1 MSHRA
6 FKSSLYGQF
15 ARVGAALSSE
25 RRLELL
31 ELLAQAPR
39 NVDALATE
47 GGMTVANASRHLQV
61 LKQARLVEHERDG
74 TRVVYRL
81 ADDSVLDLWLALRAT
96 GESRLAEIGEL
107 ARLHNLGPDGAH
119 VITATEL
126 AEMRRRGD
134 VVLIDVRPAEEY
146 DHGHLPDAL
155 SLPIEELEARLGEL
169 PPDRR
174 IVAYC
179 RGSYCLFA
187 HDAVALLRERGFDA
201 YRLGDGWVEWW
212 AEHRRPT
219 APATTVGTAD
229 SNR

>member
-1 MSHRA
+1 MSHRE

-25 RRLELL
+25 RRLELI

-39 NVDALATE
+39 NVDALASE
-47 GGMTVANASRHLQV
+47 CGMTVANTSRHLQL
-61 LKQARLVEHERDG
+61 LKQARLVESDRDG

-81 ADDSVLDLWLALRAT
+81 ADDSVIALWMALRAT
-96 GESRLAEIGEL
+96 GESRLAEIGDL
-107 ARLHNLGPDGAH
+107 ARRHDLRPDGAH
-119 VITATEL
+119 VITAREL
-126 AEMRRRGD
+126 EEMRRAGD

-146 DHGHLPDAL
+146 EHGHLGEAL
-155 SLPIEELEARLGEL
+155 SLPIEELEARLDEL
-169 PPDRR
+169 PNDRR

-201 YRLGDGWVEWW
+201 YRLSDGWVEWW
-212 AEHRRPT
+212 ASHRA
-219 APATTVGTAD
+219 APAVAHPRG
-229 SNR
+229 